1 MSSGGARAVQP
12 AARTASAPG
21 LARET
26 PSLTFT
32 APGAGASGETS
43 RAPRTWGGGRHSG
56 RPRGS
61 HLPAAPLPRWKEAH
75 TPTVGPQTLH
85 RAGLW
90 NPPSGGD
97 KGAPEE
103 LPGAGARSPRGP
115 SSEREAREVQ
125 LRRGANP
132 PPPQLRDPRDPH
144 RCGAAGLAGPRGP
157 VLLGPCTRPVRPQL
171 LSAPVAGGSWEDSP
185 DGGLCLPRR
194 GGAAGSPLRGGA
206 GRELRPARSPGRG
219 GPPPASG
226 CGEPVALAA
235 AAKAHA
241 AAAGAAATTTTA
253 RPGARRGLMLSSA
266 VSPPLWVPGA
276 AENLHIR
283 APSPSVSRPA
293 ARGLRPRPLASR
305 DGARG
310 RRPEASPAGP
320 AAPRPSSRP
329 RQVLP
334 ESYRRR
340 RLAPAHPRA
349 AAGCEP
355 TAARPTP
362 ATGRGGAC
370 GTGRAGSRP
379 G

>member
-32 APGAGASGETS
+32 APGAGASGET
-43 RAPRTWGGGRHSG
+43 RRPPRLREEAGTQGGPEARTS
-56 RPRGS
+56 PQP
-61 HLPAAPLPRWKEAH
+61 LAAAEGGTRTHGGP
-75 TPTVGPQTLH
+75 PQTLH

-185 DGGLCLPRR
+185 DGGLCLPAGEALPARR
-194 GGAAGSPLRGGA
+194 SG
-206 GRELRPARSPGRG
+206 GRELRPARSTGRG

-226 CGEPVALAA
+226 CGEAVALAA

-241 AAAGAAATTTTA
+241 AAAGAATTTTTA
-253 RPGARRGLMLSSA
+253 RAGARRGLMLSSA

-293 ARGLRPRPLASR
+293 ARGLRPRPMSSR

-310 RRPEASPAGP
+310 RPPEASLRARRHHARAAGRARFCRSLI
-320 AAPRPSSRP
+320 AAASPPHTRGR
-329 RQVLP
+329 
-334 ESYRRR
+334 
-340 RLAPAHPRA
+340 PRA
-349 AAGCEP
+349 ASP
-355 TAARPTP
+355 PPP
-362 ATGRGGAC
+362 APR
-370 GTGRAGSRP
+370 R
-379 G
+379 